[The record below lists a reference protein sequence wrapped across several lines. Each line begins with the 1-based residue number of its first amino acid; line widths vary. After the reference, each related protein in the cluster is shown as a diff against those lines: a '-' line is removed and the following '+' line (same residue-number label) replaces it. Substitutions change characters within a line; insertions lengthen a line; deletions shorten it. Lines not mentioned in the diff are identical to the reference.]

1 MTFVHGNHSN
11 MWHIF
16 VNKEMRRWARFSI
29 SPSQILNGLV
39 NYEGNEIGIS
49 LWNFNR
55 LIPTVK
61 YFLFYNIS
69 SMCCHNSG
77 QAVPVQHKAVY
88 WLRMKK
94 PNYKMVL
101 LFGIHCLPFREEL
114 IYFLYCLVCVTIK
127 FALVN
132 IWIKDIDRI

>member
-29 SPSQILNGLV
+29 SPSQILNGCGLV

-61 YFLFYNIS
+61 YFLFYNLS
-69 SMCCHNSG
+69 SVCCHNSG
-77 QAVPVQHKAVY
+77 EAVPVQHKAVY

-101 LFGIHCLPFREEL
+101 LFGIHCLPFSRGVNL
-114 IYFLYCLVCVTIK
+114 LSILPCVCHNEIRAGK
-127 FALVN
+127 YL
-132 IWIKDIDRI
+132 D